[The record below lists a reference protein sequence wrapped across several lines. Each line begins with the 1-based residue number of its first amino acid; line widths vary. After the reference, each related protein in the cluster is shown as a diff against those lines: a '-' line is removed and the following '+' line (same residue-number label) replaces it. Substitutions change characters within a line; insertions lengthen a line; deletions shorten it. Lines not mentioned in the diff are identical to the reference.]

1 MLKMDEGKILLIGN
15 PADVFSDAQGAPNPP
30 FVVCTDVSGGIDK
43 AIAEQPA
50 IIAIAM
56 ANITPRRT
64 RETIASLHDNT
75 NAKIL
80 LLARMADEPTAIE
93 LLRSSQNGIGLA
105 DDYIICPLRI
115 GKFRQI
121 IFGGPAIP
129 ATVEF
134 KETPVLATA
143 LETRIRQ
150 LEKLATEDDLTGLK
164 NRRYTREFARQIIER
179 AKKNGGRV
187 TVLIFDIDDLKH
199 YNDVY
204 GHAAGDQA
212 LKMAAVLIQRCC
224 RKHDIVGRLGGD
236 EFAAIF
242 WDDPKFTPPPDQ
254 SERRSTSAEHPSE
267 AILIAKRIRSELE
280 KTDLKLESPNGHETL
295 TISGGLATLNRDGST
310 ADELF
315 EKADQALLEAKRSGK
330 NRVYLVGST
339 PDNGIRGQAS
349 SPQVGQ
355 SKNDIDKIE

>member
-1 MLKMDEGKILLIGN
+1 
-15 PADVFSDAQGAPNPP
+15 
-30 FVVCTDVSGGIDK
+30 
-43 AIAEQPA
+43 
-50 IIAIAM
+50 M
-56 ANITPRRT
+56 ANITPRRL
-64 RETIASLHDNT
+64 RETIAVLHDNT
-75 NAKIL
+75 DAKIL
-80 LLARMADEPTAIE
+80 LLARMSDEPLAIE

-115 GKFRQI
+115 DKLQELILGRPAA
-121 IFGGPAIP
+121 PAIAESKEPP
-129 ATVEF
+129 AS
-134 KETPVLATA
+134 ETT
-143 LETRIRQ
+143 LEMRIRQ

-164 NRRYTREFARQIIER
+164 NRRYTREFARQITER
-179 AKKNGGRV
+179 AKKTGGRV
-187 TVLIFDIDDLKH
+187 TVLIFDIDDLKR

-204 GHAAGDQA
+204 GHAAGDEA
-212 LKMAAVLIQRCC
+212 LKMAAILIQRCC

-242 WDDPKFTPPPDQ
+242 WDDPKFTPPPFE

-267 AILIAKRIRSELE
+267 AILIAKRFRSELE

-310 ADELF
+310 SDELF

-339 PDNGIRGQAS
+339 NSG
-349 SPQVGQ
+349 QVGQ
-355 SKNDIDKIE
+355 PKNDIDKIE

>member
-1 MLKMDEGKILLIGN
+1 MIKMDEGKILLLGN
-15 PADVFSDAQGAPNPP
+15 PADVFSDAQGAENLP
-30 FVVCTDVSGGIDK
+30 FGVCTDIPEGIDK

-50 IIAIAM
+50 IITIAIT
-56 ANITPRRT
+56 NISPRRL
-64 RETIASLHDNT
+64 RETIVTLHDNT

-80 LLARMADEPTAIE
+80 LLARMSDEPLAIE

-115 GKFRQI
+115 DKFRQI
-121 IFGGPAIP
+121 ILGLPAVT
-129 ATVEF
+129 ATAEF
-134 KETPVLATA
+134 KEPTPVSETA
-143 LETRIRQ
+143 LVTRIRQ

-179 AKKNGGRV
+179 AKKTGGRV

-204 GHAAGDQA
+204 GHAAGDEA

-224 RKHDIVGRLGGD
+224 RKHDVVGRLGGD

-242 WDDPKFTPPPDQ
+242 WDDPKFTPPPAG
-254 SERRSTSAEHPSE
+254 SERRTTSAEHPTE
-267 AILIAKRIRSELE
+267 AILIAKRFRRELE

-295 TISGGLATLNRDGST
+295 TISGGLATLNRDGFTS
-310 ADELF
+310 DELF

-330 NRVYLVGST
+330 NRVYLVGH
-339 PDNGIRGQAS
+339 P
-349 SPQVGQ
+349 
-355 SKNDIDKIE
+355 KNDIDKIE